1 MVVRGD
7 PVQPDEVLGVIPDE
21 LIVKIAPGASAAEIE
36 TARETLEA
44 TLLETTRTLGP
55 ERWSLP
61 DGSLDAL
68 LAKAPGDPAIAYV
81 HPNRIC
87 LVAQTLPDDPDF
99 GQFWGLDNQGQTDG
113 QVDADIDA
121 PEAWDLETGSNVTVG
136 VIDASIDYAHPD
148 LTNKPLSTRIPIS
161 PTISGSILEKWPA
174 TVSTTATGMSTT
186 SSTARTPPAR
196 SRPRA
201 TTVSG

>member
-7 PVQPDEVLGVIPDE
+7 PVQPDEAPDE
-21 LIVKIAPGASAAEIE
+21 LIVKIAPDASAAEIE
-36 TARETLEA
+36 TVRETLGA

-55 ERWSLP
+55 ERWALP

-81 HPNRIC
+81 HPRRIC
-87 LVAQTLPDDPDF
+87 LVAQTFPDDPGF
-99 GQFWGLDNQGQTDG
+99 GQLCGLDNQGQG

-121 PEAWDLETGSNVTVG
+121 PKAGDLETGSNVTVG
-136 VIDASIDYAHPD
+136 VIDAGIDHAHPD
-148 LTNKPLSTRIPIS
+148 LTDKPLSTRIPVL
-161 PTISGSILEKWPA
+161 PTISGSILGKWPA
-174 TVSTTATGMSTT
+174 TVSTTATDMSTT

-201 TTVSG
+201 TTVSA

>member
-7 PVQPDEVLGVIPDE
+7 PVQPDEGLGVIPDE

-36 TARETLEA
+36 TARETLGA

-136 VIDASIDYAHPD
+136 VIDAGIDYAHPD
-148 LTNKPLSTRIPIS
+148 LTN
-161 PTISGSILEKWPA
+161 

-186 SSTARTPPAR
+186 SSTARTLPAR

-201 TTVSG
+201 TTVSA